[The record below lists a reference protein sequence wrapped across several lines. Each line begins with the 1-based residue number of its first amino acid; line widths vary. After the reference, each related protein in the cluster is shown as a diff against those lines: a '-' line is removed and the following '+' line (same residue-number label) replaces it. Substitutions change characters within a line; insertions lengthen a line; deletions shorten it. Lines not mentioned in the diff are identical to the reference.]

1 MSVTLSGV
9 VQNLTQDDCDDVKWA
24 LRQGNQPS
32 VAACSPSGCLGPF
45 GRFVGFRVVHYAGI
59 AATAGPTIAA
69 RGTAD
74 IGPTSPWL

>member
-1 MSVTLSGV
+1 MGV
-9 VQNLTQDDCDDVKWA
+9 APRESTFSRSLLAQWMF
-24 LRQGNQPS
+24 GS
-32 VAACSPSGCLGPF
+32 F